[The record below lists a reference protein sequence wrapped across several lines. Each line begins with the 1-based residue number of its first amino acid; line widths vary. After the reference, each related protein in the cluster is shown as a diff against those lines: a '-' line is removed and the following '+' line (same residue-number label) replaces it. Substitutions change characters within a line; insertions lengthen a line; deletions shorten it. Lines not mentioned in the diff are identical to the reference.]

1 MNKERING
9 LRTREKELR
18 HRMQELDE
26 YIKSETDDTLIALDK
41 EELKYTKALHKVV
54 KAQIKVTKPHYENA
68 VFKDMKLVEFF
79 HNHDGNGIYF
89 VDNQRNEVLLRSIQE
104 PLNDD
109 IAYIDLEG
117 VRESDFDGLLFD
129 FDGNDLSKTIEV
141 IKDRGVRLIPKN
153 GHPIFLPFYLYDRTY
168 CVRDFSV
175 VLAHITD
182 EKCGL
187 FDYDEWEVKGVV
199 GEIVVSCD

>member
-1 MNKERING
+1 MNNERING

-26 YIKSETDDTLIALDK
+26 YIKSETNDTLIALDK

-54 KAQIKVTKPHYENA
+54 KAQIKVTKPYYENA

-89 VDNQRNEVLLRSIQE
+89 IDNQRNEVLLRSIQE

-129 FDGNDLSKTIEV
+129 FDMEDLSNSIERV
-141 IKDRGVRLIPKN
+141 EGSGIRLKPNN
-153 GHPIFLPFYLYDRTY
+153 GHPIFIPGYSSNNGFYSDDITLVFCRYGDDDVY
-168 CVRDFSV
+168 CQIDV
-175 VLAHITD
+175 T
-182 EKCGL
+182 ECQPE
-187 FDYDEWEVKGVV
+187 Y
-199 GEIVVSCD
+199 